1 MKTITN
7 SFRDALRGIRQLNA
21 RVTYISGDTPYIL
34 TTENNYYLDTEN
46 NFDIGTEKGLGD
58 LESDKLY
65 GINPV
70 FDVPLLKTICKS
82 LELESEIDIS
92 IGTEINAEIGVLVG
106 NDYEY
111 INFGKYYVK
120 SSIYQLDT
128 QTYKITCYDAM
139 ADSMVKYDDDSAF
152 TTLTIGGVL
161 NTICSRMGWTTSI
174 TNDTAITDVWRNQQ
188 MTYRDILDEL
198 CSILGN
204 LYLTDNKELMAIKP
218 LEQIEVSETITDEDM
233 KDTSVDIGKQVEITK
248 AMVTQNDVT
257 LYEKG
262 SGDNA
267 YKFDNNHLL
276 MAQPSLRETA
286 CDNIVGLTYYPF
298 DIETIGLL
306 IYDPLDKVTIE
317 HDNETYTTYILK
329 DDVKYQRGLEE
340 RIETID
346 ELSSINGMT
355 YYSQEEKATR
365 DAVIEINKANGQI
378 VLKANSDG
386 KIVQA
391 SLETDAD
398 SGSSF
403 NVKADNINL
412 EGYTTINDGFS
423 IDENGN
429 MSCNDAKIN
438 GGDIDLQDDGSG
450 NASLNINDV
459 SSTITNQR
467 QLAVGDDCN
476 GLTLHFSFLNVTG
489 DEVGGI
495 VLNPYRIDETTYNAY
510 FKIAEWTNGFL
521 SLRKNYMYGSSASL
535 DLYVNDTFVATWWQ
549 CTSYGEVDVNLTQ
562 YTMPNN
568 IGKLMSFDASVY
580 FQPSPTSTNYSYIK
594 NLILADIRSYSN
606 YTRYSSSGFSIIRG
620 NNSSNYT
627 ANGISL
633 FNDNTFFDAGANG
646 LSFGYLGA
654 DYGQFI
660 VDTIGSMEFVKAG
673 KGRFIVDF
681 DTTTPMIVF
690 NDDANQ
696 VDRVFFA
703 SKDYCYSAGGWQQG
717 SREELK
723 KNIKPYKKGLDEVLK
738 TDIYSYN
745 LKIDDDNSKKRI
757 GCVIGDKY
765 SCSKDII
772 NKDDTGI
779 DLYSMISVSY
789 KAIQEQQEEIEK
801 LKKEIEQ
808 LKKKV

>member
-1 MKTITN
+1 MKIISN
-7 SFRDALRGIRQLNA
+7 DFRDALRGIRQLNA

-46 NFDIGTEKGLGD
+46 NFDIGTEKGLRD

-106 NDYEY
+106 NNYEY

-218 LEQIEVSETITDEDM
+218 LEQTLTSETITDEDM

-262 SGDNA
+262 TGDNA
-267 YKFDNNHLL
+267 YKFDNNYLL
-276 MAQPSLRETA
+276 MAQPGLRETA
-286 CDNIVGLTYYPF
+286 CDNIIGLTYYPF

-306 IYDPLDKVTIE
+306 IYDPLDKVSIE
-317 HDNETYTTYILK
+317 HDGGTYTTYILK
-329 DDVKYQRGLEE
+329 DDIKYQRGLEE
-340 RIETID
+340 RIETTD

-450 NASLNINDV
+450 TASLNINDT
-459 SSTITNQR
+459 SSIITNQR

-495 VLNPYRIDETTYNAY
+495 VLNPYRTDEETYNAY

-535 DLYVNDTFVATWWQ
+535 DLYVNDTLKDTWWR
-549 CTSYGEVDVNLTQ
+549 CTSYGDVEVNLTQ

-606 YTRYSSSGFSIIRG
+606 YTRYSSSGFSIIKG

-627 ANGISL
+627 TDGIMLYTANTY
-633 FNDNTFFDAGANG
+633 FNAGSSG

-654 DYGQFI
+654 DYGEFD
-660 VDTIGSMEFVKAG
+660 VDTVGTMELVKAG
-673 KGRFIVDF
+673 KGRFIVDL
-681 DTTTPMIVF
+681 DSTTPIVVF
-690 NDDANQ
+690 NDDVNNIP
-696 VDRVFFA
+696 RVFYA

-738 TDIYSYN
+738 TNIYSYN
-745 LKIDDDNSKKRI
+745 LKDEEDNAKKRI
-757 GCVIGDKY
+757 GCVIGNKY
-765 SCSKDII
+765 SCSKDIT

-779 DLYSMISVSY
+779 DLYSMISISY
-789 KAIQEQQEEIEK
+789 KAIQEQQKEIEE

-808 LKKKV
+808 LKKRV